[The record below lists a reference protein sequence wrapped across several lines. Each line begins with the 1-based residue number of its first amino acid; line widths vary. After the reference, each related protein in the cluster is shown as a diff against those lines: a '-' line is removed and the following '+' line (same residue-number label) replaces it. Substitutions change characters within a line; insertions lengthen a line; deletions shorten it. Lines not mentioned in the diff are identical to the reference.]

1 MRIGVPKETAAGERR
16 VALVP
21 EVVRK
26 LTAKD
31 HEVVVEAGAA
41 EGALLPDEQY
51 REAGATIGDPWNADV
66 VVKVAPP
73 SADEITKLGSGAAM
87 IGFLEPLTNPD
98 GVRALAG
105 AGVTA
110 IAMEAIPR
118 ISRAQSMDALS
129 SQANIGGY
137 RSVLVAGTLLQRF
150 YPMLMTAAGTIPP
163 AKVLV
168 LGAGVAGLQAI
179 ATARRLG
186 GVVEAFDVR
195 AAVKEQIESL
205 GAKFVELDMGLD
217 AEAEGG
223 YARQLTDSE
232 QQKQRELLA
241 DEIERQDVVIT
252 TALVPG
258 RPAPL
263 LVTADAVRRMKPGSV
278 IVDLAG
284 ATGGNC
290 ELTEPGQTVVKEDV
304 TIAAPLNL
312 PSEMAEHASML
323 YARNLQSLLG
333 LLTDEE
339 GNLHLD
345 FEDDIVAGAC
355 VTRDGDIVHEAPSPP
370 PRRPPPRR
378 PTDARH
384 EPDHPRPGRLRR
396 LRRHLQGAEH
406 AAYAADVR
414 HERDPRDRPARR
426 PARARDGRRAGDAGQ
441 APPRYRD
448 HLWDDQHRRRLLRH
462 RPHARDVQGQEG
474 QAGRGRGGGQRVEVT
489 TLAASFVHNPNFIEV
504 LYIVAFGLF
513 IYGLMGLTGPRT
525 AVRGN
530 RIAAVGMA
538 IAVIATFLVE
548 GMDEWALIFLGIV
561 LGTAIGIPAARNVRM
576 TAMPQMVALFNGV
589 GGGAVALIAWVEF
602 RSTGG
607 FTDEALYVAVFS
619 LFAAIVGSI
628 SFWGSNIAFGKLQE
642 I

>member
-41 EGALLPDEQY
+41 QGALLPDEQY
-51 REAGATIGDPWNADV
+51 TEAGAAIGDPWNADV

-73 SADEITKLGSGAAM
+73 SADEIAKLGSGATM

-186 GVVEAFDVR
+186 AVVEAFDVR

-205 GAKFVELDMGLD
+205 GAKFVELDMGFD
-217 AEAEGG
+217 AEVEGG

-232 QQKQRELLA
+232 QQKQRE
-241 DEIERQDVVIT
+241 
-252 TALVPG
+252 
-258 RPAPL
+258 
-263 LVTADAVRRMKPGSV
+263 TADAVRRMKPGSV

-323 YARNLQSLLG
+323 YARNVQSLLD
-333 LLTDEE
+333 LLTDDE

-355 VTRDGDIVHEAPSPP
+355 VTRDGDIVHEGAKSAAEKAP
-370 PRRPPPRR
+370 
-378 PTDARH
+378 A
-384 EPDHPRPGRLRR
+384 
-396 LRRHLQGAEH
+396 
-406 AAYAADVR
+406 
-414 HERDPRDRPARR
+414 
-426 PARARDGRRAGDAGQ
+426 
-441 APPRYRD
+441 
-448 HLWDDQHRRRLLRH
+448 
-462 RPHARDVQGQEG
+462 
-474 QAGRGRGGGQRVEVT
+474 
-489 TLAASFVHNPNFIEV
+489 
-504 LYIVAFGLF
+504 
-513 IYGLMGLTGPRT
+513 
-525 AVRGN
+525 
-530 RIAAVGMA
+530 
-538 IAVIATFLVE
+538 
-548 GMDEWALIFLGIV
+548 
-561 LGTAIGIPAARNVRM
+561 
-576 TAMPQMVALFNGV
+576 
-589 GGGAVALIAWVEF
+589 
-602 RSTGG
+602 
-607 FTDEALYVAVFS
+607 
-619 LFAAIVGSI
+619 
-628 SFWGSNIAFGKLQE
+628 
-642 I
+642 

>member
-73 SADEITKLGSGAAM
+73 SADEITKLGSGATM

-186 GVVEAFDVR
+186 AVVEAFDVR

-205 GAKFVELDMGLD
+205 GAKFVELDMGFD

-223 YARQLTDSE
+223 YARQLTDAE
-232 QQKQRELLA
+232 QHKQRELLA

-290 ELTEPGQTVVKEDV
+290 ELSEPGQTVVKEDV

-312 PSEMAEHASML
+312 PSDMAEHASML
-323 YARNLQSLLG
+323 YARNVQSLLD

-345 FEDDIVAGAC
+345 FEDEIVAGAC
-355 VTRDGDIVHEAPSPP
+355 VTRDGDIVHEGAKSAAEKAP
-370 PRRPPPRR
+370 
-378 PTDARH
+378 A
-384 EPDHPRPGRLRR
+384 
-396 LRRHLQGAEH
+396 
-406 AAYAADVR
+406 
-414 HERDPRDRPARR
+414 
-426 PARARDGRRAGDAGQ
+426 
-441 APPRYRD
+441 
-448 HLWDDQHRRRLLRH
+448 
-462 RPHARDVQGQEG
+462 
-474 QAGRGRGGGQRVEVT
+474 
-489 TLAASFVHNPNFIEV
+489 
-504 LYIVAFGLF
+504 
-513 IYGLMGLTGPRT
+513 
-525 AVRGN
+525 
-530 RIAAVGMA
+530 
-538 IAVIATFLVE
+538 
-548 GMDEWALIFLGIV
+548 
-561 LGTAIGIPAARNVRM
+561 
-576 TAMPQMVALFNGV
+576 
-589 GGGAVALIAWVEF
+589 
-602 RSTGG
+602 
-607 FTDEALYVAVFS
+607 
-619 LFAAIVGSI
+619 
-628 SFWGSNIAFGKLQE
+628 
-642 I
+642 

>member
-41 EGALLPDEQY
+41 EGALLADEQY
-51 REAGATIGDPWNADV
+51 TEAGATIGDPWNADV

-73 SADEITKLGSGAAM
+73 SADEIAKLGSGATM

-186 GVVEAFDVR
+186 AVVEAFDVR

-205 GAKFVELDMGLD
+205 GAKFVELDMGFD

-323 YARNLQSLLG
+323 YARNVQSLLD
-333 LLTDEE
+333 LLTDDE

-355 VTRDGDIVHEAPSPP
+355 VTRDGDIVHEGAKSAAEKAP
-370 PRRPPPRR
+370 
-378 PTDARH
+378 A
-384 EPDHPRPGRLRR
+384 
-396 LRRHLQGAEH
+396 
-406 AAYAADVR
+406 
-414 HERDPRDRPARR
+414 
-426 PARARDGRRAGDAGQ
+426 
-441 APPRYRD
+441 
-448 HLWDDQHRRRLLRH
+448 
-462 RPHARDVQGQEG
+462 
-474 QAGRGRGGGQRVEVT
+474 
-489 TLAASFVHNPNFIEV
+489 
-504 LYIVAFGLF
+504 
-513 IYGLMGLTGPRT
+513 
-525 AVRGN
+525 
-530 RIAAVGMA
+530 
-538 IAVIATFLVE
+538 
-548 GMDEWALIFLGIV
+548 
-561 LGTAIGIPAARNVRM
+561 
-576 TAMPQMVALFNGV
+576 
-589 GGGAVALIAWVEF
+589 
-602 RSTGG
+602 
-607 FTDEALYVAVFS
+607 
-619 LFAAIVGSI
+619 
-628 SFWGSNIAFGKLQE
+628 
-642 I
+642 